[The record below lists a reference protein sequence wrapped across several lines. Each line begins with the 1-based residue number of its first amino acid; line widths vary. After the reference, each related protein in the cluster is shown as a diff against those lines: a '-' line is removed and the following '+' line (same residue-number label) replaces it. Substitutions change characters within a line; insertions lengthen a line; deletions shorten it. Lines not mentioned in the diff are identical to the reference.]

1 MKKEGFEETPLTT
14 GSYDDRWY
22 TKPTDRWYDTCL
34 FNIAIESAIWQARYM
49 IRFLES
55 AIDFVGAAATAT
67 GRAADDLRCNRLVNL
82 WLNL

>member
-1 MKKEGFEETPLTT
+1 MMIDEHYCSILPLNLP
-14 GSYDDRWY
+14 
-22 TKPTDRWYDTCL
+22 K
-34 FNIAIESAIWQARYM
+34 QARYM